1 MSLPKNNIFS
11 QVGQALDPT
20 MNGIAGKN
28 YWAVKAAQ
36 AKSTAIAP
44 PSPPPDLSD
53 AVKRSA
59 DENQALQLLASGR
72 GRKSTFLTGPGGDA
86 SMPVLFSP
94 KLGGG

>member
-1 MSLPKNNIFS
+1 MST
-11 QVGQALDPT
+11 GHRA
-20 MNGIAGKN
+20 AG
-28 YWAVKAAQ
+28 
-36 AKSTAIAP
+36 AP
-44 PSPPPDLSD
+44 AGPLRRDV
-53 AVKRSA
+53 AGSA